1 LWIFVYFQ
9 NKTAFF
15 HGKSVYLRILTR
27 GGKLMDLSDDIH
39 LLSGVGP
46 KRAENLKEL
55 GIQTIEDLLTYY
67 PFRYEDIKEKEL
79 NEIQDQEKVTLK
91 GLVVSEPVVSRY
103 GYKKSRMMFRMMQ
116 EHAVINVSFFNQP
129 YLKDKVV
136 LSEEIAVYGKWDA
149 KRKALNG
156 MKILAAKNDGEDFA
170 PIYHVNKKVRQSSLI
185 QLIRAGFDTYGHLI
199 PEILPEELLEKY
211 RLMPRKEAIFAMH
224 FPNNPN
230 ESHQAKRRVVFE
242 EFFLFQLKMQGL
254 KRQEKAEKNGLS
266 IHYDVERLKA
276 FTQKLPFELT
286 AAQKK
291 VTNEICR
298 DLMSV
303 NHMQRLLQGD
313 VGSGKTVVAAIALYA
328 TMTAGFQGALMVP
341 TEILA
346 QQHMESLQQL
356 YDPLEVH
363 TALLTGSTKAKERR
377 AILMQLANG
386 EIDIVIGTHAL
397 IQEDV
402 VFHNLGLVITD
413 EQHRFGVNQ
422 RKILREKG
430 LKPDVLFMTATPI
443 PRTLAITAYGEMDV
457 SIIDEMPAG
466 RIPIETR
473 WIRPPQLDTVLDWMQ
488 KELARGHQA
497 YVICPLIEESEALDV
512 KNATEIFE
520 HMAAFFQPNYEVGLL
535 HGKMKNQEKDEI
547 MQEFKDNQLQILVST
562 TVIEV
567 GVNVP
572 NATVMLIMDADRF
585 GLAQLHQ
592 LRGRVG
598 RGSEASYCILVAN
611 PKNEMGVER
620 MKIMTET
627 NNGFV
632 LSEKDLELRGPGE
645 VFGARQSGIPQFA
658 VGDIVTDFNILEV
671 ARQEANAVWKKERWW
686 VLPQYQGLADK
697 IKPHEAQEQFF
708 D

>member
-1 LWIFVYFQ
+1 
-9 NKTAFF
+9 
-15 HGKSVYLRILTR
+15 
-27 GGKLMDLSDDIH
+27 MDLSDDISV
-39 LLSGVGP
+39 LSGVGP

-67 PFRYEDIKEKEL
+67 PFRYEDIQEKEL
-79 NEIQDQEKVTLK
+79 NDIQDQEKVTLK

-103 GYKKSRMMFRMMQ
+103 GYKKSRLMFRMMQ
-116 EHAVINVSFFNQP
+116 DHAVINVSFFNQP
-129 YLKDKVV
+129 YLKDKIVM
-136 LSEEIAVYGKWDA
+136 SEEIAVYGKWDA
-149 KRKALNG
+149 KRKSLNG
-156 MKILAAKNDGEDFA
+156 MKILAAKNEGEDFA

-185 QLIRAGFDTYGHLI
+185 QLIRAGFDSYGELI
-199 PEILPEELLEKY
+199 QEILPEELLEKY
-211 RLMPRKEAIFAMH
+211 RLISRKEAIFAMH
-224 FPNNPN
+224 FPRDPE

-242 EFFLFQLKMQGL
+242 EFFFFQLKMQGL

-266 IHYDVERLKA
+266 IQYDVERLKE
-276 FTQKLPFELT
+276 FTKKLPFELT

-298 DLMSV
+298 DLMSA

-356 YDPLEVH
+356 YDPLEVR
-363 TALLTGSTKAKERR
+363 TALLTGSTKTKERR
-377 AILMQLANG
+377 DILAQLASG
-386 EIDIVIGTHAL
+386 EIDIIIGTHAL

-402 VFHNLGLVITD
+402 IFHRLGLVITD

-422 RKILREKG
+422 RRILREKG

-443 PRTLAITAYGEMDV
+443 PRTLAITAFGEMDV

-473 WIRPPQLDTVLDWMQ
+473 WIRPPQLDTVLEWMQ

-520 HMAAFFQPNYEVGLL
+520 HMSAFSILTIKLACFM
-535 HGKMKNQEKDEI
+535 GK
-547 MQEFKDNQLQILVST
+547 
-562 TVIEV
+562 
-567 GVNVP
+567 
-572 NATVMLIMDADRF
+572 
-585 GLAQLHQ
+585 
-592 LRGRVG
+592 
-598 RGSEASYCILVAN
+598 
-611 PKNEMGVER
+611 
-620 MKIMTET
+620 
-627 NNGFV
+627 
-632 LSEKDLELRGPGE
+632 
-645 VFGARQSGIPQFA
+645 
-658 VGDIVTDFNILEV
+658 
-671 ARQEANAVWKKERWW
+671 
-686 VLPQYQGLADK
+686 
-697 IKPHEAQEQFF
+697 
-708 D
+708 

>member
-1 LWIFVYFQ
+1 
-9 NKTAFF
+9 
-15 HGKSVYLRILTR
+15 
-27 GGKLMDLSDDIH
+27 MDLSDDIH

-129 YLKDKVV
+129 YLKDKVI

-224 FPNNPN
+224 FPNNPD

-286 AAQKK
+286 KAQKK

-298 DLMSV
+298 DLMSP

-377 AILMQLANG
+377 EILMQLANG
-386 EIDIVIGTHAL
+386 EIDIIIGTHAL

-402 VFHNLGLVITD
+402 VFRNLGLVITD

-473 WIRPPQLDTVLDWMQ
+473 WIRPPQLDTVLEWMQ

-520 HMAAFFQPNYEVGLL
+520 HMSAFFQPNYQVGLL

-547 MQEFKDNQLQILVST
+547 MQEFKDNRLQLLVST

-671 ARQEANAVWKKERWW
+671 ARQEANAVWKKEQWW

>member
-1 LWIFVYFQ
+1 MM
-9 NKTAFF
+9 K
-15 HGKSVYLRILTR
+15 LTDP
-27 GGKLMDLSDDIH
+27 LH
-39 LLSGVGP
+39 TLSGVGP
-46 KRAENLKEL
+46 KRAEAFSEL
-55 GIQTIEDLLTYY
+55 GIYTVLDLLTYY
-67 PFRYEDIKEKEL
+67 PFRYEDIQEKEIE
-79 NEIQDQEKVTLK
+79 EIQDQEKVTLK
-91 GLVVSEPVVSRY
+91 GLVVSEPVLSRY
-103 GYKKSRMMFRMMQ
+103 GYKKSRLNFRIMQ
-116 EHAVINVSFFNQP
+116 DHAVINVSFFNQP
-129 YLKDKVV
+129 YLKDKII

-156 MKILAAKNDGEDFA
+156 MKILASKNEGEDFA
-170 PIYHVNKKVRQSSLI
+170 PIYHVNKRVRQSSLI
-185 QLIRAGFDTYGHLI
+185 QLIRTGFDAYGHLV
-199 PEILPEELLEKY
+199 EETLPLELMQKY
-211 RLMPRKEAIFAMH
+211 RLMDRQEAMFAMH
-224 FPNNPN
+224 FPKNSE
-230 ESHQAKRRVVFE
+230 ESHLAKRRMVFE
-242 EFFLFQLKMQGL
+242 EFLLFQLKMQGL
-254 KRQEKAEKNGLS
+254 KKQEKAEKNGLA
-266 IHYDVERLKA
+266 IQYDVQRLKA
-276 FTQKLPFELT
+276 FTKKLPFELT
-286 AAQKK
+286 QAQKK

-298 DLMSV
+298 DLMSPQ
-303 NHMQRLLQGD
+303 HMQRLLQGD

-328 TMTAGFQGALMVP
+328 VMTAGFQGALMVP

-356 YDPLEVH
+356 FDPLEVR
-363 TALLTGSTKAKERR
+363 TALLTGSTRAKERR
-377 AILMQLANG
+377 EILEQLASG
-386 EIDIVIGTHAL
+386 EIDVIIGTHAL
-397 IQEDV
+397 IQDDV
-402 VFHNLGLVITD
+402 VFRRLGLVITD

-430 LKPDVLFMTATPI
+430 QKPDVLFMTATPI

-473 WIRPPQLDTVLDWMQ
+473 WIRPPQLDTVLEWTT

-520 HMAAFFQPNYEVGLL
+520 HMSEFFSPDYQVGLL

-547 MQEFKDNQLQILVST
+547 MQQFKENKLQLLVST

-572 NATVMLIMDADRF
+572 NATIMLIMDADRF

-611 PKNEMGVER
+611 PKNEMGIER

-645 VFGARQSGIPQFA
+645 VFGARQSGLPEFA
-658 VGDIVTDFNILEV
+658 IGDIVTDFNILEA
-671 ARQEANAVWKKERWW
+671 ARQEASLIWKKKQWW
-686 VLPQYQGLADK
+686 LLPDYRDLAEEVQPAEGEHQY
-697 IKPHEAQEQFF
+697 F